1 MTVRLYP
8 QHKQHFFVNRFKLMN
23 NLPLPY
29 SIWWLVIPYR
39 TFFLVASHEYLRK
52 PSTPEE
58 WIKISEGFFHQLW
71 NFPHCLGLSMK
82 STLWCRRQPTLVPTS
97 TIIREHLALFY
108 WLFMMLNTA
117 SPFLILE
124 ILEDKM
130 MEELWLILPSV
141 SHWRVPLCLLPC
153 PEPFPVQYHI
163 ILLVTQHFHL
173 RPTCCIHSLEGFHQK
188 TNKYLII
195 VCPGL
200 AKWLKTLSESW
211 QQNLEFLEDILLL
224 IQTK

>member
-1 MTVRLYP
+1 
-8 QHKQHFFVNRFKLMN
+8 
-23 NLPLPY
+23 
-29 SIWWLVIPYR
+29 
-39 TFFLVASHEYLRK
+39 
-52 PSTPEE
+52 
-58 WIKISEGFFHQLW
+58 
-71 NFPHCLGLSMK
+71 
-82 STLWCRRQPTLVPTS
+82 
-97 TIIREHLALFY
+97 
-108 WLFMMLNTA
+108 MMLNTA

-124 ILEDKM
+124 ILEGKV

-141 SHWRVPLCLLPC
+141 SHWRVALCLLPC

-200 AKWLKTLSESW
+200 AK
-211 QQNLEFLEDILLL
+211 
-224 IQTK
+224 